1 MKSLGLQTLFLGST
15 TGKTSKGFKGLA
27 GAMLFNLKPIN
38 VLKNS
43 AKLTILPFKLLKN
56 GLGLAA
62 KSLFAVSGGAR
73 FAGVA

>member
-15 TGKTSKGFKGLA
+15 TGKKKRQKAFKGLA

-43 AKLTILPFKLLKN
+43 AKLAILPFKLLKN
-56 GLGLAA
+56 GLGLAQNPY
-62 KSLFAVSGGAR
+62 LQ
-73 FAGVA
+73 